1 MANNLFRVLAMAAF
15 LLLGAGRSAYGA
27 LAAVSPGV
35 DPVNG
40 YPVWYQDT
48 NGRAVEL
55 CLDPANCLFDP
66 VVPGNLFSEQIG
78 FGGEAF
84 YWSADASIDGV
95 GGDAGSSALL
105 VLALEAAFLNGDPAA
120 GEQIVFGRVRVRV
133 DVPAG
138 TPVGT
143 WTIDHPFGQLVF
155 NNVSPGVRAINF
167 TEDIGCFS
175 APCDFSLALTSS
187 VGPFLAALSPAPP
200 AGFLGDGATPSTIE
214 PGPNGSVFRIRG
226 PGGIDQS
233 TNLFVVQGRLFAGV
247 VATPLSIQRATY
259 ARTNP
264 GSVDVFATS
273 VSGAS
278 VSVSSVPLIPQ
289 TAMTD
294 DGTGR
299 FFAHIQVADSSTLQ
313 GLVVTV
319 SADDGVNEASAL
331 LRELVDLVK
340 VTKAV
345 FNLSSSTLIV
355 EASSSDR
362 ATPPPTLSAGA
373 LGTLL
378 EGRLVV
384 TPLAAP
390 PPFVTV
396 TSSAGGSDTASVEV
410 VSETL
415 TILTARRRLG
425 GRLVVTGTSTI
436 PGPGNT
442 ITIHLGD
449 QNGSVIGAT
458 EVDSLGN
465 FRFDQRGI
473 PRPLRPAARGG
484 QITAVSSFGTSSSV
498 VLPFP

>member
-1 MANNLFRVLAMAAF
+1 MTLTA
-15 LLLGAGRSAYGA
+15 LLLFGAGRSAYGA

-40 YPVWYQDT
+40 YAVWYQDT
-48 NGRAVEL
+48 NGRAVQL

-66 VVPGNLFSEQIG
+66 VVPGNLFSQQIG

-84 YWSADASIDGV
+84 YWSAEATIDGV
-95 GGDAGSSALL
+95 GGDAASSALL
-105 VLALEAAFLNGDPAA
+105 VLALEAAFLNEDPAA

-143 WTIDHPFGQLVF
+143 WTIDHPFGQLIF
-155 NNVSPGVRAINF
+155 NDVSPGIRAINF

-187 VGPFLAALSPAPP
+187 VGPLLAALNPAPP

-233 TNLFVVQGRLFAGV
+233 TDLFVVQGQLFDGV
-247 VATPLSIQRATY
+247 VATPLSIQRANY
-259 ARTNP
+259 SRTNP

-273 VSGAS
+273 VPGAS
-278 VSVSSVPLIPQ
+278 VKVSSLPLIPE
-289 TAMTD
+289 TAMVD

-299 FFAHIQVADSSTLQ
+299 FFAHIQVTDSSSLP
-313 GLVVTV
+313 GSVVTV
-319 SADDGVNEASAL
+319 SANDGVNDPSAL
-331 LRELVDLVK
+331 LKELVDLVK
-340 VTKAV
+340 VSKAV
-345 FNLSSSTLIV
+345 FNLSSSTLMV
-355 EASSSDR
+355 EASSSDK

-373 LGTLL
+373 LGTLV
-378 EGRLVV
+378 EGKL
-384 TPLAAP
+384 TAGPLAAP

-396 TSSAGGSDTASVEV
+396 TSSAGGSDTAAVEIV
-410 VSETL
+410 EETL
-415 TILTARRRLG
+415 TVLTARRRIG
-425 GRLVVTGTSTI
+425 GRLIVTGTSTS

-449 QNGSVIGAT
+449 ASGPVIGT
-458 EVDSLGN
+458 TQVDALGN

-473 PRPLRPAARGG
+473 PRSLRPAARGG
-484 QITAVSSFGTSSSV
+484 QITAVSSFGTSNSV
-498 VLPFP
+498 ILPFP